1 MPLAKNVMRGGVSA
15 NAAKAINGNEVQSA
29 LTAAGT
35 TQSDAVAMEAD
46 LNIISIATT
55 GQGGILSSYAV
66 AGDDQVVYN
75 STSVDIL
82 IYPPSGGNFNQL
94 AANSGFV
101 LAPYTAARCMKVT
114 STQWVGF
121 ISA

>member
-1 MPLAKNVMRGGVSA
+1 MPLAKNVMRAGISA
-15 NAAKAINGNEVQSA
+15 GAARSINGNEVQSA

-35 TQSDAVAMEAD
+35 TQGTAVAMEGD
-46 LNIISIATT
+46 VNIISTATT
-55 GQGGILSSYAV
+55 GQGGILSAYAI

-75 STSVDIL
+75 STSVDIRV
-82 IYPPSGGNFNQL
+82 YPPSGGNVNQL

-101 LAPYTAARCMKVT
+101 LAPYTGVLCKKVT
-114 STQWVGF
+114 STQWLGF

>member
-15 NAAKAINGNEVQSA
+15 AAARAINGNEVQSA

-35 TQSDAVAMEAD
+35 TQGTAVAMEGD
-46 LNIISIATT
+46 LNVITTATT
-55 GQGGILSSYAV
+55 GQGGILSAQSV
-66 AGDDQVVYN
+66 PGDDQVVYN
-75 STSVDIL
+75 NTSVDIL
-82 IYPPSGGNFNQL
+82 VYPPSGGNFNQL

-114 STQWVGF
+114 STLWVGF

>member
-15 NAAKAINGNEVQSA
+15 AAARAINGNEVQSA

-35 TQSDAVAMEAD
+35 TQGTATAAEGD
-46 LNIISIATT
+46 LNVVTTATT
-55 GQGGILSSYAV
+55 GQGVVLSSYAV

-75 STSVDIL
+75 NTTADIRV
-82 IYPPSGGNFNQL
+82 YPPSGGNFNQL
-94 AANSGFV
+94 SANAGFV

-114 STQWVGF
+114 STLWVGF
-121 ISA
+121 LSA

>member
-15 NAAKAINGNEVQSA
+15 GAARALNGNEVQSA

-35 TQSDAVAMEAD
+35 TQGAAVAMEGD
-46 LNIISIATT
+46 VNVISTATT
-55 GQGGILSSYAV
+55 GQGGVLSSQSV
-66 AGDDQVVYN
+66 PGDEQIVYN

-82 IYPPSGGNFNQL
+82 VYPPVGGNFNQL
-94 AANSGFV
+94 AANTGFV
-101 LAPYTAARCMKVT
+101 LAPYTAVKCKKVT

-121 ISA
+121 LSA

>member
-15 NAAKAINGNEVQSA
+15 AAARALNGNEVQSA

-35 TQSDAVAMEAD
+35 TQATAVAMEGD
-46 LNIISIATT
+46 LNVITTGTT
-55 GQGGILSSYAV
+55 GQGGILSAYAI

-75 STSVDIL
+75 ATSADLRV
-82 IYPPSGGNFNQL
+82 YPPVGGNMNQL

-101 LAPYTAARCMKVT
+101 LAPYTAVRCQKVT
-114 STQWVGF
+114 ATQWVGF
-121 ISA
+121 MSA